1 MVDVLLLGATGY
13 TGRLI
18 ARYLATHP
26 QRGSFTFG
34 LAARSDSKLKALVH
48 ENCDLLIDVPL
59 FVVDVTSSDAVDK
72 AVQQTRV
79 VINTVGPYW
88 RWGTPVVQACVRNGR
103 HYVDLTGETHWVK
116 DMILRQF
123 DYAATKA
130 RSVIVPCA
138 GLDSIPSDILAYLGN
153 KTLKAFAG
161 PSANVDMSTSAWTM
175 DASGLSGGTFSSILS
190 YIEEVPGDKVK
201 ASQQDFALSPVR
213 GTPSPRLRV
222 FYSLPVS
229 NPPVQG
235 ALYLMAFIDLQ
246 IVQRSWGLFE
256 LAKRNPNIVFGST
269 SQPRG
274 EHKNPS
280 DLSYGS
286 QFKYEEFSALPSRFH
301 SLLEIILLVTVAFA
315 LKVFPPVSAR
325 WLARRLMPRPGE
337 GPTDEQLEQGT
348 VNITNI
354 TTSTPDARGRTV
366 SVRSIFRGKGEP
378 GYLLRS
384 IMIAE
389 CALSLILDSAD
400 LPAFA
405 NRGGVLTPMTAFG
418 DVLIERLKACSSI
431 SIESEVLA
439 AGDGGRR
446 AL

>member
-1 MVDVLLLGATGY
+1 MIDVLLLGATGY

-26 QRGSFTFG
+26 QRTSFTFG

-48 ENCDLLIDVPL
+48 ENSDLLIDVPL
-59 FVVDVTSSDAVDK
+59 FVVDVTNSDDIDK

-88 RWGTPVVQACVRNGR
+88 RWGTPVVQACVRYGK
-103 HYVDLTGETHWVK
+103 HYVDLTGEAPWVK
-116 DMILRQF
+116 DIIFQF
-123 DYAATKA
+123 DYVATKA

-138 GLDSIPSDILAYLGN
+138 GLDSVPSDILAYLGN

-161 PSANVDMSTSAWTM
+161 PSTNVDMSTSAWKIRG
-175 DASGLSGGTFSSILS
+175 SGISGGTFSSMLS
-190 YIEEVPGDKVK
+190 YIEEVPGDKAK
-201 ASQQDFALSPVR
+201 ASREDFALSPVR
-213 GTPSPRLRV
+213 GTPSPRPRL

-235 ALYLMAFIDLQ
+235 ALYLMALIDLQ

-256 LAKRNPNIVFGST
+256 LAKRSPNLVFGT
-269 SQPRG
+269 TPQPRD
-274 EHKNPS
+274 ERKDPS
-280 DLSYGS
+280 ELSYGS
-286 QFKYEEFSALPSRFH
+286 QFKYEEFLALPSRFH
-301 SLLEIILLVTVAFA
+301 SLLVMVFLVTVAFT
-315 LKVFPPVSAR
+315 LKVFPPAR
-325 WLARRLMPRPGE
+325 WLARQLMPRPGE
-337 GPTDEQLEQGT
+337 GPTDQQLEQGAI
-348 VNITNI
+348 NITNI

-366 SVRSIFRGKGEP
+366 SVRSIFRGKGEA
-378 GYLLRS
+378 GYLLSS

-405 NRGGVLTPMTAFG
+405 SRGGVLTPMTAFG
-418 DVLIERLKACSSI
+418 DVLIERLKACGRI
-431 SIESEVLA
+431 SIESEVLVA
-439 AGDGGRR
+439 SNGGRK